1 MKNYRFV
8 LFLVLT
14 FCIHAHAQNLKA
26 HIKIDVE
33 RKIGDIDKNIYGNF
47 TEHLGRCIYGGIY
60 DPKSSQASTDGF
72 RKDVLDATKNLGV
85 TVVRWPGGNFA
96 SGYHWIDGIG
106 PKDQRPKRK
115 DLAWGDIEPNNVGTD
130 EFLKWSTTAGVQP
143 YICVNLGTGTLD
155 EARNWVEY
163 CNAPTGL
170 YYADLRAKNG
180 HPESYN
186 VVYWGLGNEIDG
198 PWQMGHK
205 NAEDY
210 SKFALEAAK
219 LMKWSDD
226 KIKLI
231 ASGSSNYGAD
241 WTGWNRTVLN
251 TLGNYID
258 YISLHHYSGNRDTN
272 HYKFMAVTNFVENV
286 IKITEGQINETRTKN
301 HIQKPIYIAFDEYN
315 VWYRAFNQQKLEE
328 HYNMQDALVVA
339 EYLNCFIRNT
349 QIVKMANMAQ
359 LVNVIAP
366 MMITNDKLWFQTTYY
381 PLQLFAQN
389 CTGES
394 IASFVDCDTY
404 NAGDYK
410 NVPYLD
416 ISVVYNDS
424 TKELMINVVNRH
436 LDKAIETS
444 IENQFG
450 KLVSKATVYEV
461 NAASITDENT
471 VNEQKVKTTEGQI
484 DVKYEALLASLSFA
498 FCSLFS
504 ISKSYLNIMR
514 QATQ

>member
-26 HIKIDVE
+26 RIKIDVE

-130 EFLKWSTTAGVQP
+130 EFLKWSITAGVQP
-143 YICVNLGTGTLD
+143 YIC
-155 EARNWVEY
+155 
-163 CNAPTGL
+163 
-170 YYADLRAKNG
+170 
-180 HPESYN
+180 
-186 VVYWGLGNEIDG
+186 
-198 PWQMGHK
+198 
-205 NAEDY
+205 
-210 SKFALEAAK
+210 
-219 LMKWSDD
+219 
-226 KIKLI
+226 
-231 ASGSSNYGAD
+231 GAD
-241 WTGWNRTVLN
+241 WTSWNRTVLN

-272 HYKFMAVTNFVENV
+272 HYKFMAATNFVENV

-339 EYLNCFIRNT
+339 EYLNCFIRNA

-424 TKELMINVVNRH
+424 TKELLINVVNRH

-450 KLVSKATVYEV
+450 KLASKATVYEV

-484 DVKYEALLASLSFA
+484 DVKDNTVTYSFA
-498 FCSLFS
+498 PHSFTM
-504 ISKSYLNIMR
+504 IKVKLNK
-514 QATQ
+514 

>member
-1 MKNYRFV
+1 MKNYR
-8 LFLVLT
+8 LALLLVLT
-14 FCIHAHAQNLKA
+14 FNLSVQAQNLKA
-26 HIKIDVE
+26 RIKIDIE
-33 RKIGDIDKNIYGNF
+33 RKIGDVDPNIYSNF

-60 DPKSSQASTDGF
+60 DPKSPQANTDGF
-72 RKDVLDATKNLGV
+72 RKDVLEATKNLGV
-85 TVVRWPGGNFA
+85 RIVRWPGGNFA
-96 SGYHWIDGIG
+96 SGYHWMDGIG
-106 PKDQRPKRK
+106 SKDQRPKRK
-115 DLAWGDIEPNNVGTD
+115 DLAWGDIESNNIGTD
-130 EFLKWSTTAGVQP
+130 EFLKWSTTANVLP

-170 YYADLRAKNG
+170 YFSDLRARNG
-180 HPESYN
+180 HPQPYN
-186 VVYWGLGNEIDG
+186 VTYWGLGNEIDG

-219 LMKWSDD
+219 L
-226 KIKLI
+226 LV

-241 WTGWNRTVLN
+241 WTSWNRTVLSS
-251 TLGNYID
+251 LGNYID
-258 YISLHHYSGNRDTN
+258 YISLHHYSRNRDSD

-286 IKITEGQINETRTKN
+286 IKITEAQINETRTKN

-315 VWYRAFNQQKLEE
+315 VWYRAFNEQKLEE

-339 EYLNCFIRNT
+339 EYLNCFIRNA

-366 MMITNDKLWFQTTYY
+366 MMVTNDKLWFQTTYY

-389 CTGES
+389 CKGES
-394 IASFVDCDTY
+394 IVSFVDCDTY
-404 NAGDYK
+404 STDDYK

-416 ISVVYNDS
+416 VSTVYNDS

-436 LDKAIETS
+436 LEKAIETS
-444 IENQFG
+444 IQNQFG
-450 KLVSKATVYEV
+450 ELANKAIVYEV
-461 NAASITDENT
+461 NSSNINNENT
-471 VNEQKVKTTEGQI
+471 VNEQKVKTTEKQI
-484 DVKYEALLASLSFA
+484 DINRDNFNYSFSPHSLTM
-498 FCSLFS
+498 
-504 ISKSYLNIMR
+504 IKIKLNK
-514 QATQ
+514 